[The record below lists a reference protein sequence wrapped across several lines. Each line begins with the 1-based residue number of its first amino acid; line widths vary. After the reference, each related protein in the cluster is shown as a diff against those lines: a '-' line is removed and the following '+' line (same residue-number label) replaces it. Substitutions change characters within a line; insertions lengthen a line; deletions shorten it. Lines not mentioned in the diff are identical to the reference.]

1 VSNASSPPDDDDG
14 ISRKTLVRILVVLG
28 IGIPLLVEGITF
40 AGLLSSQLLGD
51 GGGDAGTPTA
61 TPTERMERVGEGD
74 ELLAATPQADTV
86 TSATLTAE
94 SNSWVFTLS
103 VRVNNT
109 SNHAYQLQLQSVTTT
124 GGRQIDEVSTVTV
137 LAGEQ
142 GTVTGQ
148 WRLPPGE
155 RPESITVLAIQ
166 QGTENRTA
174 TTTQEEVPLGN
185 VPVQGR

>member
-1 VSNASSPPDDDDG
+1 MSQSSPASEDDDG

-40 AGLLSSQLLGD
+40 AGLLSSHLLGSSPD
-51 GGGDAGTPTA
+51 TA
-61 TPTERMERVGEGD
+61 TPTQTPTAAVERVGEGD
-74 ELLAATPQADTV
+74 ELLAATPQTDTV
-86 TSATLTAE
+86 TSASLTAE
-94 SNSWVFTLS
+94 SDSWVFTLS

-109 SNHAYQLQLQSVTTT
+109 ENHAYQLQLQSVTTSS
-124 GGRQIDEVSTVTV
+124 GRQIDEVSTVTV